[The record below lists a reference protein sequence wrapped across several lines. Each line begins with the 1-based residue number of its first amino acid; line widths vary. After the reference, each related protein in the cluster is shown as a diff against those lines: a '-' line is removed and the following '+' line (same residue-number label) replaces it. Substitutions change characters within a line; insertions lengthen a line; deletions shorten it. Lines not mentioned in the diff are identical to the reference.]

1 MKDGS
6 HVSHEIFSGFLFGRL
21 PLLPKGEEMPG
32 FSVWTPIKN
41 KTGTAYLKLEETG
54 KDQVAVVI
62 VDARGHRKPSPYIFT
77 FNTDGTVLRHCS
89 VNHRSGFQLLCES
102 GKVKF
107 VEEG

>member
-1 MKDGS
+1 
-6 HVSHEIFSGFLFGRL
+6 
-21 PLLPKGEEMPG
+21 MPG

-54 KDQVAVVI
+54 KEEVAVVV

-77 FNTDGTVLRHCS
+77 FTADGTVLRHSS
-89 VNHRSGFQLLCES
+89 VNHRSGFQLTPES

-107 VEEG
+107 TDDR